1 MLLRRA
7 TLAGL
12 ALAAAGGCTTE
23 IGVKS
28 NVDQSYGR
36 KLNRVLIVTSMT
48 VMGQETYLKQEE
60 VNDSLRNRFQAAG
73 ITVDAVNSTGDIAG
87 ATASLRP
94 TQIMLLA
101 VTSILKSGLG
111 SVRSFEMSS
120 EITDVASKKRVWRA
134 KIDFPESQTT
144 GTRFLAAASKEAA
157 DKLATLLI
165 AKLRTDG
172 LVP

>member
-1 MLLRRA
+1 MLSRRA

-12 ALAAAGGCTTE
+12 ALAVGGCTTE
-23 IGVKS
+23 IGVQS
-28 NVDQSYGR
+28 NVDKSYGR
-36 KLNRVLIVTSMT
+36 KLDRVLIVTSMSIR
-48 VMGQETYLKQEE
+48 GQETYLKQGE
-60 VNDSLRNRFQAAG
+60 VNDSLKNRFQAAG

-94 TQIMLLA
+94 TQVMILA
-101 VTSILKSGLG
+101 VTSILTSGLG
-111 SVRSFEMSS
+111 SVRSFELSS
-120 EITDVASKKRVWRA
+120 EITDVATKKRVWRA
-134 KIDFPESQTT
+134 KIDFAESQTT